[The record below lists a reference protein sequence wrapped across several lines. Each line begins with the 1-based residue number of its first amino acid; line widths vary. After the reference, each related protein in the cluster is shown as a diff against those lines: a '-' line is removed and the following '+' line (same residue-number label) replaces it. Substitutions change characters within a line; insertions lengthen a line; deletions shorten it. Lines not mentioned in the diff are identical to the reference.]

1 MAKNYLKRYLWFVIG
16 IAINSLG
23 IALITKAALGP
34 SPISSVSY
42 VLSLYFPLTLG
53 QFTFL
58 VNLIF
63 ILAQVVIL
71 KKDFALIQ
79 FLQIAVNIVF
89 SVCID
94 ASMTL
99 LNWVSPNQLGSE
111 LLCLVIGCIVL
122 GLGICI
128 EVAPDVL
135 VVPGEGIV
143 RAIAK
148 VSKKKFGSVKIAF
161 DITLVLTAL
170 ILSLIFFHH
179 INGLGLGTIV
189 SALTVGKIVNI
200 FNQKLPIIPY
210 ISKLRQGET
219 L

>member
-23 IALITKAALGP
+23 IALITKAALGT

-99 LNWVSPNQLGSE
+99 LNWFSPNQLGSE

-128 EVAPDVL
+128 EARFGRVAPFITCTKRAGGSPL
-135 VVPGEGIV
+135 RFLAASNFHPRSEPGREACNPKRTSGVP
-143 RAIAK
+143 
-148 VSKKKFGSVKIAF
+148 KK
-161 DITLVLTAL
+161 
-170 ILSLIFFHH
+170 
-179 INGLGLGTIV
+179 
-189 SALTVGKIVNI
+189 
-200 FNQKLPIIPY
+200 
-210 ISKLRQGET
+210 
-219 L
+219 

>member
-1 MAKNYLKRYLWFVIG
+1 M
-16 IAINSLG
+16 
-23 IALITKAALGP
+23 
-34 SPISSVSY
+34 
-42 VLSLYFPLTLG
+42 
-53 QFTFL
+53 
-58 VNLIF
+58 
-63 ILAQVVIL
+63 
-71 KKDFALIQ
+71 
-79 FLQIAVNIVF
+79 
-89 SVCID
+89 
-94 ASMTL
+94 
-99 LNWVSPNQLGSE
+99 
-111 LLCLVIGCIVL
+111 
-122 GLGICI
+122 
-128 EVAPDVL
+128 
-135 VVPGEGIV
+135 VPGEGIV